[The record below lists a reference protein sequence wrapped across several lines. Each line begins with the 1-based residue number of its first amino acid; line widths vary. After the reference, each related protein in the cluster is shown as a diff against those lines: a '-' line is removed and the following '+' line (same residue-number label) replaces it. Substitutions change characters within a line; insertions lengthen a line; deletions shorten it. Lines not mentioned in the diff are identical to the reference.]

1 MMITIGV
8 DAHKRVHVAVAVD
21 AVGRRLGEHEIPNN
35 PAAWGAL
42 YAWARGL
49 GGSRRWGVEGTGS
62 YGRGLAQQLVEAG
75 ETVYEVNPRLTAGG
89 RRRSRRSDKS
99 DGRDAR
105 AVALAVLREGPALP
119 QVAAEDD
126 TTVLDLLA
134 RQREQLVGD
143 ATALCN
149 RIHQLLGQIDP
160 EYGEKLPRLQSKTG
174 VRKLRRYQAPGGSR
188 LRQVQASAVRRLAK
202 QLALVLAQAEE
213 LARQIEGLARADYA
227 PLTQLSGVSLLTAG
241 TLAGILGP
249 GGRFVRE
256 EQLAAYAGV
265 APLEAS
271 SAGAVRHRLNR
282 SGNRRLN
289 AILYRIALTQ
299 SRHSAQARAYLQRRM
314 AEGKTHREAV
324 RALKRYIARAVWRL
338 WQQCGAPPPPL
349 PSPKTSAL
357 LT

>member
-21 AVGRRLGEHEIPNN
+21 AVGRSLGEHEIPNN
-35 PAAWGAL
+35 PEAWGAL

-105 AVALAVLREGPALP
+105 AVALAALREGPALP

-160 EYGEKLPRLQSKTG
+160 EYGEKCRDCSPKPGCGSCGATRRREARGCGRSKHPPCG
-174 VRKLRRYQAPGGSR
+174 DLRSSWPWCSRR
-188 LRQVQASAVRRLAK
+188 LRSWRGRS
-202 QLALVLAQAEE
+202 
-213 LARQIEGLARADYA
+213 RGWRGLAM
-227 PLTQLSGVSLLTAG
+227 
-241 TLAGILGP
+241 
-249 GGRFVRE
+249 
-256 EQLAAYAGV
+256 
-265 APLEAS
+265 
-271 SAGAVRHRLNR
+271 HR
-282 SGNRRLN
+282 S
-289 AILYRIALTQ
+289 
-299 SRHSAQARAYLQRRM
+299 
-314 AEGKTHREAV
+314 
-324 RALKRYIARAVWRL
+324 
-338 WQQCGAPPPPL
+338 
-349 PSPKTSAL
+349 PSCRG
-357 LT
+357 